1 MNSELKAAVAELR
14 RLKDSQMLTVS
25 ADSKHVKGTAG
36 LEVKWPMWLKVQAVV
51 QSYLAEH
58 PADDDE
64 PIDWNWLRKIGF
76 QDMETGLESQDHVVI
91 VNAWGM
97 DFTVCNG
104 KPKPETRGDVRRL
117 AKVLGIELKERTDG

>member
-1 MNSELKAAVAELR
+1 MNDELKAAAERLRADAYADWDYMDGIYASDKQLEDR
-14 RLKDSQMLTVS
+14 RLIAK
-25 ADSKHVKGTAG
+25 A
-36 LEVKWPMWLKVQAVV
+36 
-51 QSYLAEH
+51 YLAEH
-58 PADDDE
+58 PADNDE
-64 PIDWNWLRKIGF
+64 PITDSWLRKIGF

-117 AKVLGIELKERTDG
+117 AKALGLELKEQK